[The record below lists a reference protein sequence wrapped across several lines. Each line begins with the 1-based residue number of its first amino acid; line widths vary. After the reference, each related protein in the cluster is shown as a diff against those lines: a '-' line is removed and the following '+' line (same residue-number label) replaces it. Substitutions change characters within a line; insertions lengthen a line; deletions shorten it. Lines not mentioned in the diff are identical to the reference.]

1 MKRKINKVV
10 KQQNCRRLKLC
21 GHGQVKQYS
30 KYSLNCTRLIVA
42 SETVKQHAK
51 IKTLNDDGKSNLV
64 VFNNKLY
71 IKTKK
76 SPYDLQLLKCQKNNE
91 INNSGERNEP

>member
-1 MKRKINKVV
+1 M
-10 KQQNCRRLKLC
+10 
-21 GHGQVKQYS
+21 
-30 KYSLNCTRLIVA
+30 
-42 SETVKQHAK
+42 KQHAK